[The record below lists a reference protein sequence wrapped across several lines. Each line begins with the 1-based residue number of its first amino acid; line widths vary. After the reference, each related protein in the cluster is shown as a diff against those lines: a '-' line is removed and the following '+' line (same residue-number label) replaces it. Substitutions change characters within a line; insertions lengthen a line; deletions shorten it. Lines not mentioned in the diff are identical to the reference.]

1 MSPEPTATGA
11 RQGERGK
18 SMLWVLLIST
28 IVAAALA
35 VGAYLYV
42 FNTDDELLTGPA
54 PSAGTVSE
62 TPATTPA
69 TETAD

>member
-1 MSPEPTATGA
+1 MSPEPTPTDA

-18 SMLWVLLIST
+18 SMLRVLLIST

-42 FNTDDELLTGPA
+42 FNTEDEMLDGPA
-54 PSAGTVSE
+54 PSAGTVE
-62 TPATTPA
+62 QTPATTSG
-69 TETAD
+69 TAN